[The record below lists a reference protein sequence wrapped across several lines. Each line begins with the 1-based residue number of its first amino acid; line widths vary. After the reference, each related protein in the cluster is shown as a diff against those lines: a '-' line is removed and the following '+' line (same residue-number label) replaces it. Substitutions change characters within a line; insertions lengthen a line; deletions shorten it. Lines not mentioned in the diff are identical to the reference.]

1 MLDYK
6 SIIKLQKAGLT
17 TNAIAERLHY
27 KWDSVQRVISRCE
40 SYWGSLDGVPDS
52 FTNEEIADAIFKA
65 RKCVDTDYLQPDSE
79 KILAKQRK
87 GYLRNELWTEYSAEA
102 AQAGKKAYRLS
113 RFNEIVSEY
122 RARHDIAF
130 TLQHVPGLDGQA
142 DWVGDLGHFI
152 DVDTGELVDVHVF
165 VMTLPYSGYF
175 YAEGFLNEQMK
186 NWLDGHIHAF
196 EFFGGAPSFLIP
208 DNCSTAVDRN
218 HFDERGI
225 LNSRYVEFL
234 GHYNVVP
241 KPTRVRHPKD
251 KGHVERHVGIIEQD
265 ILSQMNRLDIFS
277 LKEFN
282 DILRKK
288 VIARN
293 AKPYSKKLGSRT
305 EIFENEEKETL
316 LSLPIMNYRSYDE
329 REATVWRDFH
339 IQYDSA
345 FYSVPVEF
353 VGSKVTVRATS
364 DTVCIYDSK
373 KRLIARHER
382 AVRKWQK
389 RTDPDHIPNSFADLH
404 GAYSTESL
412 LSWARQFGTYT
423 ETWVKNELK
432 RFEFEVQAYRP
443 ITSVLRALNTYP
455 SSVAEK
461 ASKAAL
467 ESAIYTVKG
476 FKSILSVEARH
487 AKASSAKLNY
497 NDLFCTHEEED

>member
-1 MLDYK
+1 
-6 SIIKLQKAGLT
+6 
-17 TNAIAERLHY
+17 
-27 KWDSVQRVISRCE
+27 
-40 SYWGSLDGVPDS
+40 
-52 FTNEEIADAIFKA
+52 
-65 RKCVDTDYLQPDSE
+65 
-79 KILAKQRK
+79 
-87 GYLRNELWTEYSAEA
+87 
-102 AQAGKKAYRLS
+102 
-113 RFNEIVSEY
+113 
-122 RARHDIAF
+122 
-130 TLQHVPGLDGQA
+130 
-142 DWVGDLGHFI
+142 
-152 DVDTGELVDVHVF
+152 
-165 VMTLPYSGYF
+165 
-175 YAEGFLNEQMK
+175 
-186 NWLDGHIHAF
+186 
-196 EFFGGAPSFLIP
+196 
-208 DNCSTAVDRN
+208 
-218 HFDERGI
+218 
-225 LNSRYVEFL
+225 
-234 GHYNVVP
+234 
-241 KPTRVRHPKD
+241 
-251 KGHVERHVGIIEQD
+251 
-265 ILSQMNRLDIFS
+265 
-277 LKEFN
+277 
-282 DILRKK
+282 
-288 VIARN
+288 
-293 AKPYSKKLGSRT
+293 
-305 EIFENEEKETL
+305 
-316 LSLPIMNYRSYDE
+316 MNYRSYDE